1 MKATLRY
8 LRIAP
13 RKTRLV
19 VNLIRGKN
27 VNEALGILQFTRRS
41 ASEPVRKLVES
52 AIANAEA
59 ENADP
64 DRLYVKTIYVDEGPT
79 LKRYMPRA
87 MGRATR
93 INKRTSHV
101 TCVLGVRS

>member
-1 MKATLRY
+1 
-8 LRIAP
+8 
-13 RKTRLV
+13 